1 MVNERIIYKAENFIG
16 ESPEI
21 KKIFETVQ
29 EIGQTAAPVLLT
41 GETGTGKDLIAGA
54 IHYNSNRS
62 DRPFEKLNCT
72 GLSENVLYR
81 ELFGYEKTAFIEA
94 YKSRKG
100 RFEDAHTGTL
110 LLEGVEALSLAMQDK
125 LYAVLREKSY
135 TTDKRTV
142 PADVR
147 LISTVSRDLLHEVHR
162 HRFREKLYLQ
172 ISTVTINVPPLRERQ
187 GDVVLLTYFFL
198 NKFYKDLKK
207 KIKGINLLA
216 IKYLTNYSWPGN
228 IQELENTIR
237 RAVRMADGDLI
248 TPMDLYLPFRNNL
261 VKWDQN
267 KIGIPPEGIKL
278 EEMEKNLVLQALKM
292 CDWVKKDTAELLG
305 ISCRVLQYKIRRF
318 GITHPTWEKQELD

>member
-1 MVNERIIYKAENFIG
+1 MVDERIIYRAENFIG
-16 ESPEI
+16 ESPQI

-29 EIGQTAAPVLLT
+29 EIGQGSASVLLT

-62 DRPFEKLNCT
+62 DRPFERLNCT
-72 GLSENVLYR
+72 GLRENVLYR
-81 ELFGYEKTAFIEA
+81 ELFGYGKKAFIEA

-100 RFEDAHTGTL
+100 RFERAHTGTL
-110 LLEGVEALSLAMQDK
+110 LLEDIEGLSLAMQDK

-135 TTDKRTV
+135 KTDNRTV
-142 PADVR
+142 PADIR
-147 LISTVSRDLLHEVHR
+147 LISTTNRDLLHEVQR
-162 HRFREKLYLQ
+162 HRFREKLYMQ
-172 ISTVTINVPPLRERQ
+172 ISTVAINVPPLRERQ

-198 NKFYKDLKK
+198 NKFYRDLKK
-207 KIKGINLLA
+207 TIKGINLLA

-237 RAVRMADGDLI
+237 RAVRMANGDLI

-261 VKWDQN
+261 VKWEQY

-292 CDWVKKDTAELLG
+292 CDWVKEDTADLLG
-305 ISCRVLQYKIRRF
+305 ISRRVLQYKIRRF
-318 GITHPTWEKQELD
+318 SITHPIWEKQE